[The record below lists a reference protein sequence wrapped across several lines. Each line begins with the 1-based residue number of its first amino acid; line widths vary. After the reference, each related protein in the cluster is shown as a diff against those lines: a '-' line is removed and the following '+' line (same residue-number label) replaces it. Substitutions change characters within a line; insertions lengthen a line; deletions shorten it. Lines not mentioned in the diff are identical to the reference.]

1 MITQMMTL
9 MFNALLRLY
18 KTLFRIF
25 IFFITGLLYSQS
37 SLHSDSVIFI
47 TKGTYLYIDST
58 ASITV
63 SNIDHKIQ
71 RKGIHKKAVKA
82 FAETLSKKSLPKY
95 SSENQ
100 KISVSYN
107 YQRSPENR
115 YGFVNPGNNQSVGI
129 LNHYSSS
136 NQHKMT
142 GSVFRIFIGTFCV
155 ENKLLYSFTEVFHSL
170 EINILYFTRP
180 PPNNSSD
187 FV

>member
-1 MITQMMTL
+1 MMTL

-18 KTLFRIF
+18 KTLFCIF

-37 SLHSDSVIFI
+37 SSHADSVIFI

-58 ASITV
+58 ASIAV
-63 SNIDHKIQ
+63 SHIDHKTP
-71 RKGIHKKAVKA
+71 RKDVHKKTVKA
-82 FAETLSKKSLPKY
+82 FTKVFPKKALPKY
-95 SSENQ
+95 SSENH
-100 KISVSYN
+100 KISVSCN
-107 YQRSPENR
+107 YQKSPENR
-115 YGFVNPGNNQSVGI
+115 YGFGNPGSTQSLGI
-129 LNHYSSS
+129 LDHYSSKKQ
-136 NQHKMT
+136 QHKMT
-142 GSVFRIFIGTFCV
+142 GSVFRIFLGIFCV